1 MTSGAG
7 SGGPTGQDEVD
18 LELTYQILLAPWWQ
32 IQPDVQYI
40 VNPRSATEP
49 TPPAPRR
56 GNALVL
62 GYAPTSNFRVAVS
75 LNEHGENKCQ
85 DEAGRETHV
94 FGELSVADD
103 RVDPFG

>member
-1 MTSGAG
+1 M
-7 SGGPTGQDEVD
+7 GQDEVD
-18 LELTYQILLAPWWQ
+18 LELTYQIVLAPWWQ

-62 GYAPTSNFRVAVS
+62 GVRTNIEF
-75 LNEHGENKCQ
+75 
-85 DEAGRETHV
+85 
-94 FGELSVADD
+94 
-103 RVDPFG
+103 